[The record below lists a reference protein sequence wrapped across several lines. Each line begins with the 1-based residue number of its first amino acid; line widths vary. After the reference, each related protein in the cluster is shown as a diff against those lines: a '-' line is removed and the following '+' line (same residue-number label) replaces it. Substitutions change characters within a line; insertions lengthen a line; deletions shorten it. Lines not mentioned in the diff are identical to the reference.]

1 MINKIK
7 LIFSAIITT
16 VVAVLSVLY
25 NREKTKRKTAEQERD
40 TQIAINKSQNEVMEV
55 QSKLNEN
62 ALKQPTK
69 PVEKAKKIILPVLFL
84 FIVSCTKVQY
94 VPVTSAPELYTFET
108 GIELIL
114 DENSGNYC
122 ITEDEALKLQQV
134 LNAYKKQ
141 IEIYNEW
148 RVK

>member
-7 LIFSAIITT
+7 LIFTAMITT
-16 VVAVLSVLY
+16 VIAVLSLLY
-25 NREKTKRKTAEQERD
+25 SREKTKRKTAEQERD
-40 TQIAINKSQNEVMEV
+40 TQIAINQSQNEVMEV

-69 PVEKAKKIILPVLFL
+69 PLEKAKKIILPVLFL

-94 VPVTSAPELYTFET
+94 VPVTSSPELYTFET

-141 IEIYNEW
+141 IEIYNE
-148 RVK
+148 